1 MTGTWCQ
8 YGRIW
13 RITVAIYWDVSTGIW
28 WHLGGMRRDIMASEL
43 DMEGNGGNNM
53 GCGGKE
59 PLRMSD
65 CLTVLLLI
73 VVILSIFSYVVSMT
87 LMLILNG
94 AFPI

>member
-1 MTGTWCQ
+1 M
-8 YGRIW
+8 
-13 RITVAIYWDVSTGIW
+13 AIYWDVSTGIW
-28 WHLGGMRRDIMASEL
+28 WHLGGMWRDIMASEL

-73 VVILSIFSYVVSMT
+73 VVILLFYGSYIRFRWWFSTFLQQNHIHLIF
-87 LMLILNG
+87 LMI
-94 AFPI
+94 